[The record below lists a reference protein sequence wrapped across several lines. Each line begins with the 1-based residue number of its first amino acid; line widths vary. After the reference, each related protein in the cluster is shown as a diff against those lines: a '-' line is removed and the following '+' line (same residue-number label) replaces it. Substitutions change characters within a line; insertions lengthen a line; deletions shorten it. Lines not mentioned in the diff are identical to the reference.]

1 MTFTIVKEEIVEA
14 SDGRQKLTLEQFLAS
29 PESDQNYEF
38 VDGQLVKKMSPKR
51 FHASLQ
57 AELLF
62 FLRTLFEGKGFVY
75 PEWGIVL
82 TRNGQDWCPVP
93 ALTYISLERLPS
105 DVGNEL
111 CPVPPELV
119 IEIMSEGQTFKEF
132 VAKAG
137 DYLNAGVLRVWVID
151 PMRRTLT
158 VFYPDRA
165 PETYRGCDRKI
176 TDELFPDLALNVENL
191 FVKAGI

>member
-1 MTFTIVKEEIVEA
+1 MKMTTVIQAPVIETVT
-14 SDGRQKLTLEQFLAS
+14 SRQMTLAEFLAS

-38 VDGQLVKKMSPKR
+38 IDGQVIRKMSPKR

-57 AELLF
+57 AELLI
-62 FLRTLFEGKGFVY
+62 FLRTLFEGKGYVY

-82 TRNGQDWCPVP
+82 TRNDQDWCPVP
-93 ALTYISLERLPS
+93 DLTYISIERLPS
-105 DVGNEL
+105 DVGNEM

-137 DYLNAGVLRVWVID
+137 DYLKAGILRVWVID
-151 PMRRTLT
+151 PMSRTFT
-158 VFYPDRA
+158 VFYPDRP
-165 PETYRGCDRKI
+165 PETYQGDRLL
-176 TDELFPDLALNVENL
+176 TDELFPDLAVTAEQF
-191 FVKAGI
+191 FVKARI

>member
-1 MTFTIVKEEIVEA
+1 MTTVIQSPVIETVT
-14 SDGRQKLTLEQFLAS
+14 SQRMTLAEFLAS

-38 VDGQLVKKMSPKR
+38 IDGRAIRKMSPKR

-57 AELLF
+57 AELLIF
-62 FLRTLFEGKGFVY
+62 SRTLFQGKGFVY

-82 TRNGQDWCPVP
+82 TRNDQDWCPVP
-93 ALTYISLERLPS
+93 DLTYISIERLPS
-105 DVGNEL
+105 DVGNEM

-137 DYLNAGVLRVWVID
+137 DYLKAGILRVWVID
-151 PMRRTLT
+151 PMNRTFT
-158 VFYPDRA
+158 VFYPDRS
-165 PETYRGCDRKI
+165 PETYQGDRQL
-176 TDELFPDLALNVENL
+176 TDELFPDLAVTAEQF

>member
-1 MTFTIVKEEIVEA
+1 MSTVIELQAIATGKPPRISLAE
-14 SDGRQKLTLEQFLAS
+14 FLAS
-29 PESDQNYEF
+29 PESDDRYEF
-38 VDGQLVKKMSPKR
+38 VDGQVVKKMSPKR

-82 TRNGQDWCPVP
+82 TRYGQDWCPVP
-93 ALTYISLERLPS
+93 DLTYISMERLPA
-105 DVGNEL
+105 DVGNEM

-119 IEIMSEGQTFKEF
+119 IEIMSEGQTFREF
-132 VAKAG
+132 VAKAS

-151 PMRRTLT
+151 PLHRTLT
-158 VFYPDRA
+158 VFYADRA
-165 PETYRGCDRKI
+165 PETYRGDRLI
-176 TDELFPDLALNVENL
+176 TDELFPDLAVTVEQF

>member
-1 MTFTIVKEEIVEA
+1 MTFAVVKEEIVEA
-14 SDGRQKLTLEQFLAS
+14 GDGRQRLTLEQFLAS
-29 PESDQNYEF
+29 PESDDSYEF
-38 VDGQLVKKMSPKR
+38 VDGQVVKKMSPKR

-57 AELLF
+57 AELLL
-62 FLRTLFEGKGFVY
+62 FLRTLLEGKGFVY

-93 ALTYISLERLPS
+93 DLTYISMERLPA
-105 DVGNEL
+105 DVGNEM

-119 IEIMSEGQTFKEF
+119 IEIMSEGQTFKYF

-137 DYLNAGVLRVWVID
+137 DYLNAGVERVWVID
-151 PMRRTLT
+151 PDNRTLT
-158 VFYPDRA
+158 VFYPDRP
-165 PETYRGCDRKI
+165 PETYRGDRII
-176 TDELFPDLALNVENL
+176 TDELFPDLAVTAEQF

>member
-1 MTFTIVKEEIVEA
+1 MKM
-14 SDGRQKLTLEQFLAS
+14 STLLQAPVIEKVTLPRKTLAEFLAS

-38 VDGQLVKKMSPKR
+38 IDGQVVKKMSPKR

-57 AELLF
+57 GVVYRYLDDLF
-62 FLRTLFEGKGFVY
+62 QGKGFVY
-75 PEWGIVL
+75 PEWGIIL
-82 TRNGQDWCPVP
+82 TRNDQDWCPVP
-93 ALTYISLERLPS
+93 DLTYISMERLPT
-105 DVGNEL
+105 DVGNEM

-132 VAKAG
+132 VAKAS
-137 DYLNAGVLRVWVID
+137 DYLKAGILRVWVID
-151 PMRRTLT
+151 PMRKTLT

-165 PETYRGCDRKI
+165 PETYRGDRLL
-176 TDELFPDLALNVENL
+176 TDEIFPDLAVTVEQL

>member
-1 MTFTIVKEEIVEA
+1 MIAVEKVLEISQDKKMTLAE
-14 SDGRQKLTLEQFLAS
+14 FLAS
-29 PESDQNYEF
+29 PESNERYEF
-38 VDGQLVKKMSPKR
+38 VDGQLVEKMSPKR

-93 ALTYISLERLPS
+93 DLTYISKERLPA
-105 DVGNEL
+105 DVGNEM

-119 IEIMSEGQTFKEF
+119 IEIMSEGQTFSQF
-132 VAKAG
+132 VVKAG
-137 DYLNAGVLRVWVID
+137 DYLNAGILRVWVID
-151 PMRRTLT
+151 PLSRTLT
-158 VFYPDRA
+158 IFYPDRA
-165 PETYRGCDRKI
+165 PETFRGDRQI
-176 TDELFPDLALNVENL
+176 TDELFPDLALTVEQIL
-191 FVKAGI
+191 VKAGI

>member
-1 MTFTIVKEEIVEA
+1 MTTVIQSPVIETAK
-14 SDGRQKLTLEQFLAS
+14 SPRLTLAEFLAS

-38 VDGQLVKKMSPKR
+38 IDGQVIRKMSPKR

-57 AELLF
+57 AELLI

-82 TRNGQDWCPVP
+82 TRNDQDWCPVP
-93 ALTYISLERLPS
+93 DLTYISMERLPS
-105 DVGNEL
+105 NVGNEM

-119 IEIMSEGQTFKEF
+119 IEIMSEGQTFREF

-137 DYLNAGVLRVWVID
+137 DYLKSGVLRVWVID
-151 PMRRTLT
+151 PMGKTLT
-158 VFYPDRA
+158 VFYPDRP
-165 PETYRGCDRKI
+165 PETYQGDRLL
-176 TDELFPDLALNVENL
+176 TDELFPDLKVTVKQFLT
-191 FVKAGI
+191 KAGI

>member
-1 MTFTIVKEEIVEA
+1 MTLAE
-14 SDGRQKLTLEQFLAS
+14 FLAS

-38 VDGQLVKKMSPKR
+38 IDGQAIRKMSPKR

-57 AELLF
+57 AELLI
-62 FLRTLFEGKGFVY
+62 FLRTLLQGKGFVY

-82 TRNGQDWCPVP
+82 KRNNQDWCPVP
-93 ALTYISLERLPS
+93 DLTYISIERLPS
-105 DVGNEL
+105 DVGNEM

-137 DYLNAGVLRVWVID
+137 DYLKAGILRVWVID
-151 PMRRTLT
+151 PMSRTLT
-158 VFYPDRA
+158 LFYPDRP
-165 PETYRGCDRKI
+165 PETYQGDRLLI
-176 TDELFPDLALNVENL
+176 DELFPHLAVTAEQF

>member
-1 MTFTIVKEEIVEA
+1 MTTVIQSPVIETAKLQ
-14 SDGRQKLTLEQFLAS
+14 RLTLAEFLAS

-38 VDGQLVKKMSPKR
+38 IDGQVIRKMSPKR

-57 AELLF
+57 AELLI

-82 TRNGQDWCPVP
+82 TRNDQDWCPVP
-93 ALTYISLERLPS
+93 DLTYISMERLPS
-105 DVGNEL
+105 DVGNEM

-119 IEIMSEGQTFKEF
+119 IEIMSEGQTFREF

-137 DYLNAGVLRVWVID
+137 DYLKAGVLRVWVID
-151 PMRRTLT
+151 PMGKTLT
-158 VFYPDRA
+158 VFYPDR
-165 PETYRGCDRKI
+165 PPDTYQGDRLL
-176 TDELFPDLALNVENL
+176 TDELFPDLAVTAKQ
-191 FVKAGI
+191 FFTKAGI